1 MHLLTPSIS
10 CITAFRVFFN
20 THFSPYFQWTAKAGL
35 KWSQKS
41 ICTHTHIL
49 KHTHFALS
57 GKCYGPS
64 AIIGLWVGSECVC
77 LISLPLSFPPLS
89 YPPTNAHLHTLT
101 LISFQTLVLV
111 LIFLFFLSA
120 FLLTVVLHSHFL
132 RMLSHFISSSLLSPY
147 IFVVPGSIS
156 RLILMLVES
165 CWHSVVWV
173 QTHMHPRP
181 VMQIVDSAKSLLVS
195 GPFGILVRLKL
206 LMLCMCVLCVYF
218 FTLP

>member
-1 MHLLTPSIS
+1 M
-10 CITAFRVFFN
+10 
-20 THFSPYFQWTAKAGL
+20 
-35 KWSQKS
+35 
-41 ICTHTHIL
+41 
-49 KHTHFALS
+49 
-57 GKCYGPS
+57 
-64 AIIGLWVGSECVC
+64 GSECVC
-77 LISLPLSFPPLS
+77 LISLPPSFPPLS
-89 YPPTNAHLHTLT
+89 YPPTNAHLPTLT

-120 FLLTVVLHSHFL
+120 FLLTVVLHSRFL
-132 RMLSHFISSSLLSPY
+132 RMLSHFISSSLIALFPY
-147 IFVVPGSIS
+147 IFVLPGSIS

-173 QTHMHPRP
+173 QTHTHPRP

-195 GPFGILVRLKL
+195 GPFGILVSLKL